1 MLLTDELPKEKPNET
16 NQVKELKERIRSLET
31 EKNKLYEMLQTVLNK
46 K

>member
-31 EKNKLYEMLQTVLNK
+31 ENKLYEMLQTVLNK